1 MGSQSARGPDV
12 SEPMSPCGTCG
23 PFAVSTLLDI
33 AEKDAETRC
42 VNTHARLTTEHEER
56 LRCSEYLGTPADGMC
71 HHTVVHD
78 VLRCSATSMSLVKPS
93 DYATIH
99 DGQAFAVYGKLNMAF
114 RPFTLNKAGGLDRWT
129 DEDCTRNT
137 FFGMLPI
144 DGEDNNDYHVI
155 IINLSRLHCRHYS
168 GRGPSVG
175 LDILWFEWHAIVF
188 SDSTLSE
195 AHRSGSTFCGLSD
208 TRLFLV
214 TVLWPRPIAAVKI
227 SAGWGINYSTDYYLS
242 ISVLPLCVQSFEDL
256 PPAEFR
262 AARPPSAPYLR
273 GNRSVRISLVGIAA
287 ADAGN
292 CRTPHPSF

>member
-1 MGSQSARGPDV
+1 MNGVEQYRARVPRAAKERAAIQTAAMQTATADSTSSGLAASAASVNSESAGGSASCGQTTCEPGPHVTSRSSDQQTLCATDMGSQSARGPDV

-137 FFGMLPI
+137 FFGLLPI

-175 LDILWFEWHAIVF
+175 LDIFVVWV
-188 SDSTLSE
+188 
-195 AHRSGSTFCGLSD
+195 
-208 TRLFLV
+208 TRDCF
-214 TVLWPRPIAAVKI
+214 
-227 SAGWGINYSTDYYLS
+227 
-242 ISVLPLCVQSFEDL
+242 
-256 PPAEFR
+256 
-262 AARPPSAPYLR
+262 
-273 GNRSVRISLVGIAA
+273 
-287 ADAGN
+287 
-292 CRTPHPSF
+292 